1 MASQTQDG
9 VTQLELESIIGF
21 NGYVSSGL
29 ISHPDREHLIYP
41 LGCTIIV
48 QNINKGKQ
56 EFLQGHTNNVSC
68 VAVSR
73 SGKYL
78 ASGQV
83 TYMGFKADI
92 ILWDYAKK
100 EACAKL
106 TLHKVKVEALAFS
119 PNDLYLV
126 SLGGQDDGSVV
137 LWNVAKRE
145 AICGSP
151 ASSVSSGHA
160 VTLAFANN
168 SDDIFVTGGNGTLRV
183 WEVDVANRKM
193 RPAECQTG
201 QLKRVVTCLTVSED
215 DSCFY
220 CGTSTGDILKI
231 NMKNKLLNSCGPQK
245 GKFGLGVTSIALL
258 KTEEFII
265 GSGGGKLTLCKG
277 PNYKASKSV
286 QLQGSVTSISLRGQG
301 HQFFVG
307 TDQAQI
313 YRFNYPEFKEELI
326 TSCHNEAVS
335 DIAFPFATCEL
346 FATCSK
352 SDIRVWLTSDHRE
365 LLRITVPNMSCNAI
379 EFMRD
384 GKSIISAWNDGKI
397 RAFTPE
403 SGRLMYVIENAH
415 SMGVTAMAITSD
427 CKRIISGGGEG
438 QVRVWEIGKESQRLL
453 ESMKEHKSLVSC
465 IKVKRN
471 NKECVSASSD
481 GTCVTWDLVR
491 FMRLQM
497 ILSNTLFRCVCY
509 HPEEFQ
515 IITSGTDRKIGYW
528 EVFDGS
534 AIRELEGSMSGAVNG
549 MDICEDGTHFIT
561 GGDDKL
567 VKLWDYNEGE
577 VSHVGIGHSGNI
589 TRLKIC
595 PMSKYIISVSA
606 DGAILLWRY
615 PYPV

>member
-1 MASQTQDG
+1 MASENQDG
-9 VTQLELESIIGF
+9 VSQLELEAIIGF
-21 NGYVSSGL
+21 NGYVPYGL

-41 LGCTIIV
+41 LGCTVIV
-48 QNINKGKQ
+48 QNLSNRKQ
-56 EFLQGHTNNVSC
+56 QFLQGHTNNVSC
-68 VAVSR
+68 VAASR
-73 SGKYL
+73 RGKYL

-92 ILWDYAKK
+92 FLWDYAKK
-100 EACAKL
+100 EVCAKL

-126 SLGGQDDGSVV
+126 SLGGQDDGSIV
-137 LWNVAKRE
+137 LWNVEKRE
-145 AICGSP
+145 AICGNP

-160 VTLAFANN
+160 LTLAFSNA
-168 SDDIFVTGGNGTLRV
+168 SDNIFMTGGNGTLRV
-183 WEVDVANRKM
+183 WEVDAPNRKM
-193 RPAECQTG
+193 RPTECQTG
-201 QLKRVVTCLTVSED
+201 QLKRVVTCIAVAED

-220 CGTSTGDILKI
+220 CGTSTGDILKM
-231 NMKNKLLNSCGPQK
+231 NLQNKLLNSCGPQK
-245 GKFGLGVTSIALL
+245 GKFSLGVTALALL
-258 KTEEFII
+258 KTGEFVI
-265 GSGGGKLTLCKG
+265 GSGDGKVSLCKG
-277 PNYKASKSV
+277 PNYKAAKTI

-301 HQFFVG
+301 HQLFVG
-307 TDQAQI
+307 TAQAQI

-326 TSCHNEAVS
+326 TTCHSEAVN
-335 DIAFPFATCEL
+335 DMVFPFGTSEL

-352 SDIRVWLTSDHRE
+352 CDIRVWHTASHKE

-379 EFMRD
+379 DFMRD

-415 SMGVTAMAITSD
+415 SMGVTAMAASSD

-438 QVRVWEIGKESQRLL
+438 QVRVWEIGKESQRLV
-453 ESMKEHKSLVSC
+453 ESMKEHKSAVSC

-471 NKECVSASSD
+471 NRECVSASSD
-481 GTCVTWDLVR
+481 GTCILWDIVR
-491 FMRLQM
+491 FVRKQM

-549 MDICEDGTHFIT
+549 MDISEDGAQFVT

-577 VSHVGIGHSGNI
+577 VNHVGIGHSGSI
-589 TRLKIC
+589 SRLKIC
-595 PMSKYIISVSA
+595 PMSKYIISVST

-615 PYPV
+615 PFPV